1 MKRIVAALSMCCIT
15 LLALLLYEQAA
26 EPAVPSSRALTAQ
39 EQQDDAPKYLV
50 RVDNGVL
57 SVYPYGSSTACE
69 VTDIRVSSLRA
80 YDQQL
85 MQRGFPLYSDEDL
98 ASFLEDFGS

>member
-26 EPAVPSSRALTAQ
+26 EPTVPSSHALTVQ
-39 EQQDDAPKYLV
+39 EQQATPKYLV
-50 RVDNGVL
+50 RVDGGVL
-57 SVYPYGSSTACE
+57 SVYPYGSATACE

-85 MQRGFPLYSDEDL
+85 MQRGFPLYSDEEL